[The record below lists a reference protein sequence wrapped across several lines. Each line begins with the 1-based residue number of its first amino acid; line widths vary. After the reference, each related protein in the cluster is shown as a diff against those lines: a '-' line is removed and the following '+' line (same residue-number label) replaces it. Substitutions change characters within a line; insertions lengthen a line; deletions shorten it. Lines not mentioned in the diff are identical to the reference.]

1 MTSGVELSADSGHD
15 YTSSASS
22 VPEPSPMALL
32 LAGAGLLGWVARRRS
47 QTPRI

>member
-1 MTSGVELSADSGHD
+1 MTSGVDLSADSGHD
-15 YTSSASS
+15 YASSVSS
-22 VPEPSPMALL
+22 VPEPSRAALM